1 MTFFQACSR
10 ASIKSAEGCTVH
22 VCAVLRVVDS
32 IPTITEYIVSDW
44 YDGSVVRS
52 YTNGKR
58 HT

>member
-10 ASIKSAEGCTVH
+10 ASINSAEGCTVH
-22 VCAVLRVVDS
+22 VCAVLRIVDGT
-32 IPTITEYIVSDW
+32 PNITGYTVSDW
-44 YDGSVVRS
+44 YDGSVVCA